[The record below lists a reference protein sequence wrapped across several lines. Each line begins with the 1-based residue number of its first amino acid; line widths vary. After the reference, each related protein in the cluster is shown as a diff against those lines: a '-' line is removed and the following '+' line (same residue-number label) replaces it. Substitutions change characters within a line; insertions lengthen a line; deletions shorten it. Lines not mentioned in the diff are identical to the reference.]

1 MDIHFPSLNVNTI
14 EELGKVYDE
23 LILIKRNQSQFE
35 FKLNQRYLKLE
46 KDTQKKIEQQGD
58 LIIHLNNIILQ
69 QNIKLDVL
77 YNLYKTELDTN

>member
-69 QNIKLDVL
+69 QNICVG
-77 YNLYKTELDTN
+77 

>member
-14 EELGKVYDE
+14 EELGKLYDE

-58 LIIHLNNIILQ
+58 LILHLNNIILQ